1 MEQLNQHTE
10 PENSERKVIETD
22 LENLHI
28 YKQARLALAAQLR
41 IVQEGLKVPGK
52 FYWF

>member
-1 MEQLNQHTE
+1 MAQSKKHTE
-10 PENSERKVIETD
+10 PENSERKVIKTN

-41 IVQEGLKVPGK
+41 IVREGLKVLGK
-52 FYWF
+52 FY